1 MASKR
6 GHGEGGID
14 ERGRDRWRLRWR
26 VGGKLY
32 SKAFHGTKG
41 AAQTELRRL
50 LKSADD
56 GEHIAPD
63 KVTLARWSAQWLA
76 LLQRRDGEDTAPT
89 RKSRRRRGLVNART
103 FERYD
108 DILRLYILP
117 TLGSRPVQQI
127 TATEIDSLY
136 MKLEQH
142 LAPGT
147 VRFIHA
153 VLSACLDAAVRKKLL
168 ARNPTASADPPPPSD
183 DEVGQ
188 VLEQEQ
194 LAALLTGF
202 CRSALYPIVAT
213 AAFTGAR
220 RNELLALRWSDV
232 DLAEKKLTIARALE
246 ITKAH
251 GTRCKEPK
259 TDRGRRTIAI
269 DDSLTTLLSSEHE
282 RHLRIAAGVGDGT
295 KVDLS
300 LVKLPDGALVFPSFA
315 GEHLEFTRPRH
326 PHAVSGEFTKRARNL
341 GFLRLRFHDLRGTH
355 ETMLLDAG
363 VPVHVVAARCGH
375 DPAVLLRVYAK
386 RTKKAD
392 TSAAGIIG
400 AMSKLMLGV

>member
-1 MASKR
+1 
-6 GHGEGGID
+6 
-14 ERGRDRWRLRWR
+14 LRWR
-26 VGGKLY
+26 VGRNRY
-32 SKAFHGTKG
+32 AKAFNGTKK

-63 KVTLARWSAQWLA
+63 KVTLTRWSAQWLA
-76 LLQRRDGEDTAPT
+76 LLQRRDGEDTASE
-89 RKSRRRRGLVNART
+89 RNSGRRRGLVNART

-108 DILRLYILP
+108 DILRLHILP
-117 TLGSRPVQQI
+117 TLGPRPVQQI

-136 MKLEQH
+136 IKLEQH

-168 ARNPTASADPPPPSD
+168 ARNPAASADPPPPSD

-202 CRSALYPIVAT
+202 RRSALYPIVAT

-220 RNELLALRWSDV
+220 RNELLGLRWCDV
-232 DLAEKKLTIARALE
+232 NFHEKRLTIARALE
-246 ITKAH
+246 MTKAH
-251 GTRCKEPK
+251 GLRFKEPK
-259 TDRGRRTIAI
+259 TDRGVRTITI
-269 DDSLTTLLSSEHE
+269 DDSLIGLLSGEHD
-282 RHLRIAAGVGDGT
+282 RHLRIAAGVGDGVS
-295 KVDLS
+295 VDLS
-300 LVKLPDGALVFPSFA
+300 LVKLPKNALVFPSYA
-315 GEHLEFTRPRH
+315 GEGVEFTRPRH

-341 GFLRLRFHDLRGTH
+341 GFLKMRFHDLRGTH

-386 RTKKAD
+386 RTRKAD
-392 TSAAGIIG
+392 TSAAVVIG
-400 AMSKLMLGV
+400 ALSKALLGAT